1 MLKFKLLQKIDKEL
15 FQLVSKEIKRQKE
28 TIDLIASENITPQVI
43 FELVGSPLMNKY
55 SEGYPFK
62 RYYPGN
68 FYYDKIEILAQ
79 KRALKAF
86 NLNEKN
92 WAVNVQS
99 YSGSPANLAVY
110 NALLN
115 PSDVL
120 MGMSLESG
128 GHLTHGHFVNFSGKI
143 YKAIQYGLDEKTQ
156 LIDYNQ
162 VEKLAKKYKPKII
175 VCGTTSYPR
184 KIDFYK
190 FSKIA
195 KKVNAYLL
203 ADISHIAGLVLAGLH
218 PNPFKYCDIV
228 TTTTHKTLRGPR
240 GAIIFINR
248 KSALAK
254 KQNIDLES
262 LINKSVFPGIQGGPH
277 NNTTAAIALMFKLAL
292 TNQFKNY
299 QKQIVKNS
307 AVLSQELKKFGF
319 RLVSGGTD
327 NHLMVIDLRNT
338 GFSGIEAE
346 QILEKA
352 NIIANRNVVPGDLKP
367 FKPSGIRLGTPA
379 VTTRG
384 MKEKEMKLIAFFIFR
399 LLIKKEK
406 PEIIKKEVLDLL
418 KKFPLY
424 EK

>member
-1 MLKFKLLQKIDKEL
+1 MFNLLKKIDKEL
-15 FQLVSKEIKRQKE
+15 FGLVFNELQRQKE
-28 TIDLIASENITPQVI
+28 TLDLIASENIVPPVI
-43 FELVGSPLMNKY
+43 LEVLGSPLTNKY

-86 NLNEKN
+86 GLNEKK
-92 WAVNVQS
+92 WAVNVQP

-115 PSDVL
+115 PGEVL
-120 MGMSLESG
+120 MGMSLMSG

-143 YKAIQYGLDEKTQ
+143 YKAIQYGLEPKTQ
-156 LIDYNQ
+156 LINYQ
-162 VEKLAKKYKPKII
+162 EVEKLAKKYKPKII

-184 KIDFYK
+184 AIDFQR
-190 FSKIA
+190 FSQIA
-195 KKVNAYLL
+195 KKVNAYLM

-240 GAIIFINR
+240 GAIIFIN
-248 KSALAK
+248 KNSELSK
-254 KQNIDLES
+254 KQKIDLES

-277 NNTTAAIALMFKLAL
+277 NNVTAAIALMFKLAN
-292 TNQFKNY
+292 TKQFRNY
-299 QKQIVKNS
+299 QKQIVKN
-307 AVLSQELKKFGF
+307 AKTLAKEIKKYGF
-319 RLVSGGTD
+319 NLVSHGTD
-327 NHLMVIDLRNT
+327 NHLMVVDLRNT

-346 QILEKA
+346 GILEKA
-352 NIIANRNVVPGDLKP
+352 NIVANRNVIPGDLKP

-379 VTTRG
+379 VTSRG
-384 MKEKEMKLIAFFIFR
+384 MKEKEMKIIAQWFYR
-399 LLIKKEK
+399 LLMKKERPELIKKE
-406 PEIIKKEVLDLL
+406 VRDFL
-418 KKFPLY
+418 KKFPIY